1 MNLDTEIR
9 HMSWHLE
16 HVADILDMTD
26 GWREMIGLIPKN
38 IEHISI
44 PRPTPMFTACHE
56 DKIEKISKEKKTSPS
71 KLLLEE
77 WSVSGK
83 VRPKVYHLLTILNR
97 AHEVRAIV
105 YLTIH
110 LEKSLDQLDNELP
123 EDIETE
129 SMLDGLSYPSESQL
143 LNGSTITNNRD

>member
-77 WSVSGK
+77 WSVS
-83 VRPKVYHLLTILNR
+83 
-97 AHEVRAIV
+97 
-105 YLTIH
+105 
-110 LEKSLDQLDNELP
+110 EKSLDQLDNELP